1 MHPVVLCLQD
11 QLGEVVYVQLP
22 EIDTELELGRKFLK
36 KKKKNPRQTHV
47 YDYMPFFPSV
57 TDRFCRFCNS

>member
-1 MHPVVLCLQD
+1 MVVYVVMYMHPVVLCLQD

-36 KKKKNPRQTHV
+36 KKKKFFKTQRQIHA
-47 YDYMPFFPSV
+47 YFPI
-57 TDRFCRFCNS
+57 CN

>member
-1 MHPVVLCLQD
+1 MYMQPVVLCLQD

-36 KKKKNPRQTHV
+36 KKSN
-47 YDYMPFFPSV
+47 
-57 TDRFCRFCNS
+57 

>member
-1 MHPVVLCLQD
+1 MYMHPVVLCLQD

-36 KKKKNPRQTHV
+36 KKIHDKHMFMITCLFSHL
-47 YDYMPFFPSV
+47 
-57 TDRFCRFCNS
+57 

>member
-1 MHPVVLCLQD
+1 MHPVVICLQD

-36 KKKKNPRQTHV
+36 NPRQTHV
-47 YDYMPFFPSV
+47 YDCMPFFPSV
-57 TDRFCRFCNS
+57 TDKFCRFCKS

>member
-36 KKKKNPRQTHV
+36 KKIQLRQTHV

-57 TDRFCRFCNS
+57 TDKFCRFCNS

>member
-1 MHPVVLCLQD
+1 MYMHPVVLCLQD

-36 KKKKNPRQTHV
+36 KKSTTNT
-47 YDYMPFFPSV
+47 
-57 TDRFCRFCNS
+57 CL